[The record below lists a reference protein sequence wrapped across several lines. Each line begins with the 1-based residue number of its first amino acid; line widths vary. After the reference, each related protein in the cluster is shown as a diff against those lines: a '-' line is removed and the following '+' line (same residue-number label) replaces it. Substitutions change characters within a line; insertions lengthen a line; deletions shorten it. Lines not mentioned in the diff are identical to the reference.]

1 VIVVSNTRG
10 SLYDPAATPLDG
22 AYPFRISG
30 KMGIDATIKAR
41 HDEADFERAWPK
53 NWGKVFLKDYL

>member
-1 VIVVSNTRG
+1 
-10 SLYDPAATPLDG
+10 
-22 AYPFRISG
+22 
-30 KMGIDATIKAR
+30 MGIDATIKAR